1 MTTKDEITP
10 ENKTLVVFDVEGVLI
25 PKNRYLLFEISRKV
39 DFFGFIRIIV
49 LGILYE
55 TGLLSLE
62 SALKRIFKILKGL
75 KEEETFRLYKQIPL
89 MLGTEVVFDALNK
102 KGYLTAL
109 ISSGLPTS
117 VVEDLAKRLKVNFAY
132 GIDLDT
138 INGRLTGKIGGDV
151 LKSGGKAVVLQRIL
165 EKEKLTPQDCIM
177 VADDRNNLSM
187 FPLCKLR
194 IGYNPDFVL
203 SAKSD
208 FVTRGGLTEVLLPIT
223 GESITD
229 VNNSISRKRGIREII
244 HLSSFFTSF
253 VCIYLIGNL
262 LVSSLILVV
271 ALFYILSEVSRVS
284 GTSLPILS
292 SITMYAANKTEFYE
306 FATAPLYFAL
316 GIAISLLIFPEPISY
331 VAITA
336 LTLGD
341 GFAHVFGMRFG
352 RTRLPFNKGKNLEGT
367 IFGFFFAFLGSLIFI
382 DPLLALIS
390 ATFGMILEALPL
402 PINDNLTIPLG
413 VGILLIAI
421 T

>member
-1 MTTKDEITP
+1 MTTKNEITP

-55 TGLLSLE
+55 TGLLTLE

-75 KEEETFRLYKQIPL
+75 KEEEAFRLYKQIPL
-89 MLGTEVVFDALNK
+89 MLGTEEVFDTLNK

-117 VVEDLAKRLKVNFAY
+117 AVEDLAKRLKVNFAY

-151 LKSGGKAVVLQRIL
+151 LKSGGKAVVLKRIL
-165 EKEKLTPQDCIM
+165 EKEKLTTQDCIM

-208 FVTRGGLTEVLLPIT
+208 FVTRGGLTEILPHIT

-229 VNNSISRKRGIREII
+229 VNNSISRKRGIRETI

-253 VCIYLIGNL
+253 VCIYVIGNL

-306 FATAPLYFAL
+306 FATAPFYFAL

-341 GFAHVFGMRFG
+341 GFAHVFGMKFG

-382 DPLLALIS
+382 DPLLALIG

>member
-1 MTTKDEITP
+1 MATENESGP

-39 DFFGFIRIIV
+39 GFFGFIGIIV
-49 LGILYE
+49 LGFLYE

-62 SALKRIFKILKGL
+62 SALKRIFKMLKGL
-75 KEEETFRLYKQIPL
+75 EEEEAFRLYKQIPL
-89 MLGTEVVFDALNK
+89 MLGTEEVFDTLNK
-102 KGYLTAL
+102 GGYLTAL

-117 VVEDLAKRLKVNFAY
+117 AVEDLAKRLKVNFAY
-132 GIDLDT
+132 GIDLET

-151 LKSGGKAVVLQRIL
+151 LKSGGKAVVLKRIL
-165 EKEKLTPQDCIM
+165 EKEKLTTQDCIM

-223 GESITD
+223 GESIKG
-229 VNNSISRKRGIREII
+229 VKNSISRKRGLREII
-244 HLSSFFTSF
+244 HISSFFTSF
-253 VCIYLIGNL
+253 VCIYLTGNIL
-262 LVSSLILVV
+262 ASSLILVV
-271 ALFYILSEVSRVS
+271 ALFYVLSEVSRVS

-306 FATAPLYFAL
+306 LATAPIYFAL

-331 VAITA
+331 VAITT

-341 GFAHVFGMRFG
+341 GFAHVFGIKFG
-352 RTRLPFNKGKNLEGT
+352 RTRIPFNKGKNLEGT
-367 IFGFFFAFLGSLIFI
+367 LFGFFFAFLGSLIFVSPI
-382 DPLLALIS
+382 LALIS
-390 ATFGMILEALPL
+390 ATFAMILEALPL
-402 PINDNLTIPLG
+402 PINDNITIPLG
-413 VGILLIAI
+413 VGLLLVLI

>member
-1 MTTKDEITP
+1 MTTKNEITP

-55 TGLLSLE
+55 TGLLTLE

-75 KEEETFRLYKQIPL
+75 KEEEAFRLYKQIPL
-89 MLGTEVVFDALNK
+89 MLGTEEVFDTLNK

-117 VVEDLAKRLKVNFAY
+117 AVEDLAKRLKVNFAY

-151 LKSGGKAVVLQRIL
+151 LKSGGKAVVLKRIL
-165 EKEKLTPQDCIM
+165 EKEKLTTQDCIM

-208 FVTRGGLTEVLLPIT
+208 FVTRGGLTEILPHIT

-229 VNNSISRKRGIREII
+229 VNNSISRKRGIRETI

-253 VCIYLIGNL
+253 VCIYVIGNL

-306 FATAPLYFAL
+306 FATAPFYFAL

-341 GFAHVFGMRFG
+341 GFAHVFGMKFG

>member
-55 TGLLSLE
+55 TGLLTLE

-165 EKEKLTPQDCIM
+165 EKEKLTPQNCIM

-223 GESITD
+223 GESITE

-306 FATAPLYFAL
+306 FATAPFYFAL

-352 RTRLPFNKGKNLEGT
+352 KTRLPFNKGKNLEGT

>member
-1 MTTKDEITP
+1 MATENESGP
-10 ENKTLVVFDVEGVLI
+10 ENKTLVVFDVEGVII

-39 DFFGFIRIIV
+39 GFFGFIGIIV
-49 LGILYE
+49 LGFLYE

-62 SALKRIFKILKGL
+62 SALKRIFKMLKGL
-75 KEEETFRLYKQIPL
+75 EEEEAFRLYKQIPL
-89 MLGTEVVFDALNK
+89 MLGTEEVFDTLNK
-102 KGYLTAL
+102 GGYLTAL

-117 VVEDLAKRLKVNFAY
+117 AVEDLAKRLKVNFAY
-132 GIDLDT
+132 GIDLET

-151 LKSGGKAVVLQRIL
+151 LKSGGKAVVLKRIL
-165 EKEKLTPQDCIM
+165 EKEKLTTQDCIM

-223 GESITD
+223 GESIKG
-229 VNNSISRKRGIREII
+229 VKNSISRKRGLREII
-244 HLSSFFTSF
+244 HISSFFTSF
-253 VCIYLIGNL
+253 VCIYLTGNIL
-262 LVSSLILVV
+262 ASSLILVV
-271 ALFYILSEVSRVS
+271 ALFYVLSEVSRVS

-306 FATAPLYFAL
+306 LATAPIYFAL

-331 VAITA
+331 VAITT

-341 GFAHVFGMRFG
+341 GFAHVFGIKFG
-352 RTRLPFNKGKNLEGT
+352 RTRIPFNKGKNLEGT
-367 IFGFFFAFLGSLIFI
+367 LFGFFFAFLGSLIFV
-382 DPLLALIS
+382 DPILALIS
-390 ATFGMILEALPL
+390 ATFAMILEALPL
-402 PINDNLTIPLG
+402 PINDNITIPLG
-413 VGILLIAI
+413 VGLLLVLI

>member
-1 MTTKDEITP
+1 MATENESGP

-39 DFFGFIRIIV
+39 GFFGFIGIIV
-49 LGILYE
+49 LGFLYE

-62 SALKRIFKILKGL
+62 SALKRIFKMLKGL
-75 KEEETFRLYKQIPL
+75 EEEEAFRLYKQIPL
-89 MLGTEVVFDALNK
+89 MLGTEEVFDTLNK
-102 KGYLTAL
+102 GGYLTAL

-117 VVEDLAKRLKVNFAY
+117 AVEDLAKRLKVNFAY
-132 GIDLDT
+132 GIDLET

-151 LKSGGKAVVLQRIL
+151 LKSGGKAVVLKRIL
-165 EKEKLTPQDCIM
+165 EKEKLTTQDCIM

-223 GESITD
+223 GESIKG
-229 VNNSISRKRGIREII
+229 VKNSISRKRGLREII
-244 HLSSFFTSF
+244 HISSFFTSF
-253 VCIYLIGNL
+253 VCIYLTGNIL
-262 LVSSLILVV
+262 ASSLILVV
-271 ALFYILSEVSRVS
+271 ALFYVLSEVSRVS

-306 FATAPLYFAL
+306 LATAPIYFAL

-331 VAITA
+331 VAITT

-341 GFAHVFGMRFG
+341 GFAHVFGMKFG
-352 RTRLPFNKGKNLEGT
+352 RTRIPFNKGKNLEGT
-367 IFGFFFAFLGSLIFI
+367 LFGFFFAFLGSLIFV
-382 DPLLALIS
+382 DPILALIS
-390 ATFGMILEALPL
+390 ATFAMILEALPL
-402 PINDNLTIPLG
+402 PINDNITIPLG
-413 VGILLIAI
+413 VGLLLVLI

>member
-49 LGILYE
+49 LGIFYE
-55 TGLLSLE
+55 TGLLTLE